1 MTQQVEGER
10 ITRVTVFTEAE
21 FAAALDTA
29 PKFVLTVGPD
39 TLLFPA
45 LVNAHTHLAM
55 GALRGITDG
64 DAFTGNVVEDLFFRI
79 ETALTRED
87 VRAFARMGCWE
98 ALLAGTGS
106 VWEHYYFADA
116 IAEAF
121 LDTGMTGTIAPTL
134 QDVSGP
140 GLALASCGWEDTLR
154 TTLSI
159 HHNDTLRT
167 KGVVAALGPHAT
179 DTVSPSL
186 WQTVAKMA
194 EEHALPIHAHVAQ
207 SIEEFERIRDRHG
220 CSPVEFL
227 QRNSVLNCSAPMLL
241 VHSMY
246 LSESDINL
254 LRPDR
259 HTLGLCPASAV
270 QFGFPCHYAGWR
282 AAGLPVALG
291 TDACCSNDNMDVQGE
306 LRLLAGGG
314 IFGVASSEPHAAFF
328 TGARAGCDA
337 EAAAVQETRQE
348 LLAAGSEFNQPLE
361 LLKTVTTTPGNMHPG
376 LAVTPVYASCG
387 PWICFLLILRILS
400 AHACRSPCGGDP
412 ARVLGQPVVCQAA
425 TPKHVAQRRT
435 LAWSLFFRVG
445 ACH

>member
-186 WQTVAKMA
+186 WQTVAKKA

-207 SIEEFERIRDRHG
+207 SIEEFERIRYRHG

-227 QRNSVLNCSAPMLL
+227 QRSSGCCG
-241 VHSMY
+241 
-246 LSESDINL
+246 
-254 LRPDR
+254 R
-259 HTLGLCPASAV
+259 HG
-270 QFGFPCHYAGWR
+270 
-282 AAGLPVALG
+282 
-291 TDACCSNDNMDVQGE
+291 
-306 LRLLAGGG
+306 RL
-314 IFGVASSEPHAAFF
+314 
-328 TGARAGCDA
+328 
-337 EAAAVQETRQE
+337 
-348 LLAAGSEFNQPLE
+348 
-361 LLKTVTTTPGNMHPG
+361 
-376 LAVTPVYASCG
+376 
-387 PWICFLLILRILS
+387 
-400 AHACRSPCGGDP
+400 
-412 ARVLGQPVVCQAA
+412 
-425 TPKHVAQRRT
+425 
-435 LAWSLFFRVG
+435 
-445 ACH
+445 